1 MLPRQRQEEVSRGGR
16 APKSKVHAAPTPGTS
31 ALKYRAATAARGNAE
46 RPGCSRGTHG
56 NHWNRPCRSGSGQSR
71 LLVPAAA
78 ARYLLA
84 LRSGGESLEHL
95 RFKGTSP
102 PGRVGTVLSN
112 GPSHRTGLVGPH
124 PALRSAG
131 VRHVCRS
138 PAPVFIDT
146 RSYLH
151 CNVSCV
157 EAMPMLRFQAVHRSK
172 TEVSP

>member
-1 MLPRQRQEEVSRGGR
+1 MAATRHTSSNSSSRLVFVSLKSHHGVTARHSRNQTTRSRGRR
-16 APKSKVHAAPTPGTS
+16 AESVPVSV
-31 ALKYRAATAARGNAE
+31 ATAY
-46 RPGCSRGTHG
+46 
-56 NHWNRPCRSGSGQSR
+56 
-71 LLVPAAA
+71 AAA
-78 ARYLLA
+78 FFV
-84 LRSGGESLEHL
+84 HPV
-95 RFKGTSP
+95 P
-102 PGRVGTVLSN
+102 PAEPGGRVGTVLSN
-112 GPSHRTGLVGPH
+112 GHSSRTGLVGPH

-172 TEVSP
+172 TEVSPRSAKYALRSPCSTATLWLSAHKA

>member
-1 MLPRQRQEEVSRGGR
+1 MIQAMDGPPFLSLDLAPASGCNFSRG
-16 APKSKVHAAPTPGTS
+16 T
-31 ALKYRAATAARGNAE
+31 
-46 RPGCSRGTHG
+46 CSRGA
-56 NHWNRPCRSGSGQSR
+56 GSESTFD
-71 LLVPAAA
+71 
-78 ARYLLA
+78 LLA
-84 LRSGGESLEHL
+84 CAPL
-95 RFKGTSP
+95 
-102 PGRVGTVLSN
+102 GRVGTVLSN

-172 TEVSP
+172 TEVSPRSAKYA